1 LYPFLREV
9 MPEYAVI
16 SVGAGNSYGHPHE
29 NTLSRL
35 RDAGAAVYRTDLQG
49 TIICV
54 SDGKTVS
61 FQPEKNSAA
70 PTNPTAAPGETE
82 NPAPASE
89 SPDRALSSDAAY
101 IGNANTEKF
110 HLPVCRSL
118 PDEKNRVFFA
128 TREGAVEAGYSPCG
142 ICKP

>member
-1 LYPFLREV
+1 

-35 RDAGAAVYRTDLQG
+35 RDAGAVVYRTDLQG

-61 FQPEKNSAA
+61 FRKEKKATVPMNQTA
-70 PTNPTAAPGETE
+70 PPGETE
-82 NPAPASE
+82 NQASAGE
-89 SPDRALSSDAAY
+89 PPGGVSSSDAAY
-101 IGNANTEKF
+101 IGNVNTEKF

-128 TREGAVEAGYSPCG
+128 TREGVVEAGYSPCG